1 MITAFL
7 GVFFSGAITL
17 LLLKGQ
23 TKEEEGKDINV
34 KLFESKLAIYKSFL
48 DTLNNVLEDGTV
60 TPEEA
65 LKIKFRI
72 SMLAIHTESQHLN
85 AISKSFKNIFDT
97 VQNKEGSPTINVEL
111 KELLDIVTQMRKEIY
126 DGQDINGNDWDD
138 TIKNFNQIDYTFY
151 DNTKKAVTTTIIDKP
166 ASDNSPQLIQHLK
179 DHGWN
184 YYKDD
189 DRPVFLEK
197 SRVIV
202 QIQNDGKWYFSVDA
216 RESELSRDDRR
227 DLYLELRREFGGGF
241 NTDSYWGWYLY
252 LDDQYNELSD
262 ENFAKALSEDNEF
275 KNYLYSNLHK
285 FASFLED
292 RSPIN
297 QTNNQHNIQQTNQKE
312 IMNNESKIF
321 FKPWVGSEYQTGG
334 VYGKKV
340 LVLGESHYGDGA
352 DAPDDTTGTVKEF
365 VYEYWGAS
373 YQQTFL
379 CFERALAG
387 REINQDEREQLWNSI
402 MFYNFFQKSTTG
414 PRTAPDMTVKQESE
428 DAFHEL
434 LEQYQP
440 DAIIVW
446 GQRLYELLPAWDGNE
461 TSLKVGDDSC
471 PVWHYPIK
479 GKSIPAMRVH
489 HPSAPSGKSWE
500 YWYQFHKAF
509 IGEPQFK

>member
-1 MITAFL
+1 
-7 GVFFSGAITL
+7 
-17 LLLKGQ
+17 
-23 TKEEEGKDINV
+23 
-34 KLFESKLAIYKSFL
+34 
-48 DTLNNVLEDGTV
+48 
-60 TPEEA
+60 
-65 LKIKFRI
+65 
-72 SMLAIHTESQHLN
+72 
-85 AISKSFKNIFDT
+85 
-97 VQNKEGSPTINVEL
+97 
-111 KELLDIVTQMRKEIY
+111 
-126 DGQDINGNDWDD
+126 
-138 TIKNFNQIDYTFY
+138 
-151 DNTKKAVTTTIIDKP
+151 
-166 ASDNSPQLIQHLK
+166 
-179 DHGWN
+179 
-184 YYKDD
+184 
-189 DRPVFLEK
+189 
-197 SRVIV
+197 
-202 QIQNDGKWYFSVDA
+202 
-216 RESELSRDDRR
+216 
-227 DLYLELRREFGGGF
+227 
-241 NTDSYWGWYLY
+241 
-252 LDDQYNELSD
+252 
-262 ENFAKALSEDNEF
+262 
-275 KNYLYSNLHK
+275 
-285 FASFLED
+285 
-292 RSPIN
+292 
-297 QTNNQHNIQQTNQKE
+297 
-312 IMNNESKIF
+312 MNNESKIF

-489 HPSAPSGKSWE
+489 HPSAPRGKSWE